1 MYNIW
6 KRLKDK
12 RRVILKKIWKARK
25 VDKEKASKIALES
38 GESLILSAI
47 ALNRFNEYFEKNGQ
61 DFDIQEILHPDTTNL
76 RNPFELPDI
85 GKAVDRILDALD
97 NGEKVLV
104 YRRL

>member
-76 RNPFELPDI
+76 RNTFELPDM

>member
-1 MYNIW
+1 M
-6 KRLKDK
+6 
-12 RRVILKKIWKARK
+12 KKVWKARK

-61 DFDIQEILHPDTTNL
+61 DFDLHPDTTNL
-76 RNPFELPDI
+76 RNPFELPDM